1 MWGASIG
8 ASWKAERW
16 EDGYHLWNPVD
27 MTITAVGPSAVPAGT
42 LLDVQVDA
50 TAFTEL
56 WVGPAD
62 AAVPGAVDGKV
73 LRATY
78 ALPSPL
84 EAQNILSV
92 PVSATTIELNG
103 EMQDYQLPLLL
114 LANPDAS
121 ATQRLTGLES
131 TTREDNAVDKATRE
145 RYEMP

>member
-1 MWGASIG
+1 LWGASIG

-56 WVGPAD
+56 WGGPAD
-62 AAVPGAVDGKV
+62 AAVPGAVDGKL

-84 EAQNILSV
+84 EAHNILSV

-145 RYEMP
+145 RYGMP